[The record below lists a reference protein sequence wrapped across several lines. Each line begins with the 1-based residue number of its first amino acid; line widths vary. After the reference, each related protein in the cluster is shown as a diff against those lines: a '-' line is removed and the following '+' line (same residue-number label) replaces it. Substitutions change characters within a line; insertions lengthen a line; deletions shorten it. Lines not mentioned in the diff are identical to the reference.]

1 MAEMRKRLL
10 VLAHLAEGESEI
22 DVCIYEARVETKGIT
37 KLGHCLLIEARGL
50 VGHAKVMTNIGIVGV
65 EGEGLLVFCNGLLV
79 ERLAV
84 EVVPK
89 TKVKEDVIN
98 LGMMNLFKPLEG

>member
-65 EGEGLLVFCNGLLV
+65 EGE
-79 ERLAV
+79 RLAV